1 MPQLDFAQFPPQ
13 LVWLVLSFVVLYLGL
28 SRYILPRLSDL
39 LLERR
44 TRIANDVDE
53 AELLER
59 DKEHSLA
66 RAEETLAKARRA
78 GEAHVQEAATA
89 ASGEAEAAFAKAAAR
104 ARDDADAAA
113 DALKAQRLKGE
124 AALAAA
130 SHELAASLLS
140 GVLDEEADEAA
151 HGERLKT
158 LTQEL
163 LAASASE
170 EA

>member
-89 ASGEAEAAFAKAAAR
+89 ASGGGSGLCQSRGAGARRRGCGGRCAQGAAPEGGSCAGG
-104 ARDDADAAA
+104 
-113 DALKAQRLKGE
+113 GE
-124 AALAAA
+124 P
-130 SHELAASLLS
+130 
-140 GVLDEEADEAA
+140 
-151 HGERLKT
+151 
-158 LTQEL
+158 
-163 LAASASE
+163 
-170 EA
+170 